1 MEALEA
7 VRWVWGIFSS
17 VSGHW
22 FFCFSV
28 GQMSINQAAIHFN
41 LPYSSLYGRFK
52 RGKYGDPPNGST
64 NNEVT
69 HNNTTEHSPDNSMSY
84 GHHNMITD
92 SNATTQLQ
100 ENIIYQQHYSP
111 SPQIIHQQPPQQIYH
126 HQQIIYQ
133 NHPQPPQI
141 LQIHQIKKETS
152 WKGPQDSWLVN
163 SPSRRKKKVFWWRNR
178 R

>member
-1 MEALEA
+1 MNSTFPCQS
-7 VRWVWGIFSS
+7 IF
-17 VSGHW
+17 
-22 FFCFSV
+22 FSV

-52 RGKYGDPPNGST
+52 RGKYGDPPNGNT
-64 NNEVT
+64 NNDSSSHIT
-69 HNNTTEHSPDNSMSY
+69 ADHNSPDNSVSNY
-84 GHHNMITD
+84 SHHTLIAD

-111 SPQIIHQQPPQQIYH
+111 SQQIIHQQPPQQIYH

-133 NHPQPPQI
+133 NHPTQPQI

-152 WKGPQDSWLVN
+152 
-163 SPSRRKKKVFWWRNR
+163 
-178 R
+178 